1 MSGNQN
7 YINHVALVLDA
18 SSSMSHLSGK
28 VVEVADQQIA
38 YLARRSK
45 ELDQETRVT
54 VYVFADKVECVIYD
68 KDVLRMPSLKQLYR
82 VGGMTALLAATLKSQ
97 RELTQ
102 TAQLYGDHSF
112 LTFVL
117 TDGQENASHRCPDA
131 PTKNPREL
139 VQAVAKL
146 MQTQEDNWTLAVL
159 VPDQM
164 GKREAMQCGFP
175 KDNIAI
181 WDATS
186 TQGLEEAGQVIQQ
199 ATENFMM
206 GRAQGIRGSRAVFST
221 GAEAVNKDTIKAA
234 GLTPVNPS
242 EYQLIPVAREAAIRE
257 WVRVQHRQDSDS
269 GDHVRRS
276 VRSGAARVSP
286 SSAAT
291 GMDSQSFQPGDAI
304 TDPLGQQNVG
314 GRAPR
319 RRATRSPPPPG
330 RRRHARVGLA
340 ARRPSPPRPPRGSV
354 PSSGRRGR
362 R

>member
-1 MSGNQN
+1 MSGSQN

-18 SSSMSHLSGK
+18 SSSMSGLTRK
-28 VVEVADQQIA
+28 VIEVADQQIA
-38 YLARRSK
+38 YLARRSE

-54 VYVFADKVECVIYD
+54 VYVFADQVECVIYD

-97 RELTQ
+97 QELAQ

-117 TDGQENASHRCPDA
+117 TDGQENASHRCVDA
-131 PTKNPREL
+131 PARDPREL
-139 VQAVAKL
+139 VQAVAK
-146 MQTQEDNWTLAVL
+146 MIETQEDNWTLAVL

-175 KDNIAI
+175 KDNIAV

-186 TQGLEEAGQVIQQ
+186 TQGLEEAGQVIRQ
-199 ATENFMM
+199 ATEKFMA

-221 GAEAVNKDTIKAA
+221 AAEAVNKKTIEAA

-257 WVRVQHRQDSDS
+257 WVTECGHAYRTGCAFYQLSKSEKIQARKQIAVLEKKTDRVYTGPEARALLGLPDVEVRVKP
-269 GDHVRRS
+269 DHNDDFTIFVQSTS
-276 VRSGAARVSP
+276 VNRKLVP
-286 SSAAT
+286 H
-291 GMDSQSFQPGDAI
+291 
-304 TDPLGQQNVG
+304 
-314 GRAPR
+314 
-319 RRATRSPPPPG
+319 TR
-330 RRRHARVGLA
+330 LLIMN
-340 ARRPSPPRPPRGSV
+340 
-354 PSSGRRGR
+354 
-362 R
+362 

>member
-18 SSSMSHLSGK
+18 SSSMSHLSRK
-28 VVEVADQQIA
+28 VVDVADQQIA

-45 ELDQETRVT
+45 ELGQETRVT
-54 VYVFADKVECVIYD
+54 VYAFADTVECVIYD

-97 RELTQ
+97 RELAQ

-117 TDGQENASHRCPDA
+117 TDGQENASHRCPDT
-131 PTKNPREL
+131 PGKSTREL
-139 VQAVAKL
+139 INAVDEL
-146 MQTQEDNWTLAVL
+146 IRTQEDNWTLAVL

-186 TQGLEEAGQVIQQ
+186 TRGLEEAGQVIQQ
-199 ATENFMM
+199 ATENFMV

-221 GAEAVNKDTIKAA
+221 GAEAVNKDTIEQPVSPRWTRRNTSSFRWLARRRYGNGSSSA
-234 GLTPVNPS
+234 GTRTV
-242 EYQLIPVAREAAIRE
+242 PVA
-257 WVRVQHRQDSDS
+257 
-269 GDHVRRS
+269 
-276 VRSGAARVSP
+276 P
-286 SSAAT
+286 SISLA
-291 GMDSQSFQPGDAI
+291 S
-304 TDPLGQQNVG
+304 
-314 GRAPR
+314 R
-319 RRATRSPPPPG
+319 RRFRRGSRSPYW
-330 RRRHARVGLA
+330 RRRRTGCT
-340 ARRPSPPRPPRGSV
+340 
-354 PSSGRRGR
+354 RGR
-362 R
+362 RPGPCWVCRTRKCVSVPTAMTTSPYSCRAPA

>member
-18 SSSMSHLSGK
+18 SSSMSHLSRK
-28 VVEVADQQIA
+28 VIEVADQQIA

-97 RELTQ
+97 RELAQ

-117 TDGQENASHRCPDA
+117 TDGQENASHHCPDVS
-131 PTKNPREL
+131 TKNPREL
-139 VQAVAKL
+139 VQAVAQL
-146 MQTQEDNWTLAVL
+146 IATQEDNWTLAVL

-186 TQGLEEAGQVIQQ
+186 TQGLKDAGHVIQQ
-199 ATENFMM
+199 ATENFMV

-221 GAEAVNKDTIKAA
+221 GAEAVNKDTIEAA

-257 WVRVQHRQDSDS
+257 WVIECGHTYRTGCAFYQLSKSEKIQARKQIAVLEKKTDRVYTGPQARALLGLPD
-269 GDHVRRS
+269 
-276 VRSGAARVSP
+276 AEARVKP
-286 SSAAT
+286 DHNDDFT
-291 GMDSQSFQPGDAI
+291 IFVQSTSVNRKLVPH
-304 TDPLGQQNVG
+304 
-314 GRAPR
+314 
-319 RRATRSPPPPG
+319 TR
-330 RRRHARVGLA
+330 LLLMI
-340 ARRPSPPRPPRGSV
+340 
-354 PSSGRRGR
+354 
-362 R
+362 

>member
-1 MSGNQN
+1 MSETQN

-18 SSSMSHLSGK
+18 SSSMSHLSRK

-38 YLARRSK
+38 YLARRSR

-82 VGGMTALLAATLKSQ
+82 TGGMTALLAAALKSQ
-97 RELTQ
+97 SELAQ

-131 PTKNPREL
+131 PARDPRQL
-139 VQAVAKL
+139 VQAVAE
-146 MQTQEDNWTLAVL
+146 MIRTQQDNWTLAVL

-186 TQGLEEAGQVIQQ
+186 TQGLEEAGQVIRQ

-206 GRAQGIRGSRAVFST
+206 GRTQGIQ
-221 GAEAVNKDTIKAA
+221 AA
-234 GLTPVNPS
+234 GLTPADPS
-242 EYQLIPVAREAAIRE
+242 KYQLIPVARDAAIRE
-257 WVRVQHRQDSDS
+257 WVIECGHTYTTGGAYYELSKSEKIQAGKQIAVLEKKTDRVYTGPQARALL
-269 GDHVRRS
+269 GLPNTEVRVKPDHNDHFTIFVQSTS
-276 VRSGAARVSP
+276 VNRKLVA
-286 SSAAT
+286 
-291 GMDSQSFQPGDAI
+291 
-304 TDPLGQQNVG
+304 N
-314 GRAPR
+314 
-319 RRATRSPPPPG
+319 TR
-330 RRRHARVGLA
+330 LLLML
-340 ARRPSPPRPPRGSV
+340 
-354 PSSGRRGR
+354 
-362 R
+362 

>member
-18 SSSMSHLSGK
+18 SSSMSHLSRK

-38 YLARRSK
+38 YLARRSR

-82 VGGMTALLAATLKSQ
+82 VGGMTALLAAALKSQ
-97 RELTQ
+97 RELAQ

-117 TDGQENASHRCPDA
+117 TDGQENASHRCLDA
-131 PTKNPREL
+131 PTRDPREL
-139 VQAVAKL
+139 VEAVAE
-146 MQTQEDNWTLAVL
+146 MIEVQEDNWTLAVL

-164 GKREAMQCGFP
+164 GKREATQCGFP

-186 TQGLEEAGQVIQQ
+186 TQGLEEAGQVIRQ
-199 ATENFMM
+199 ATEKFMV
-206 GRAQGIRGSRAVFST
+206 GRTQGIRGSRAVFST

-242 EYQLIPVAREAAIRE
+242 EYQLIPVTRDAAIRD
-257 WVRVQHRQDSDS
+257 WVIERGHTYHTGGAFYQLSKSEKIQGQKQIAVLEKKTDRVYTGPEARALLGLPDVE
-269 GDHVRRS
+269 VRIKPDLNDDFTIFVQSTS
-276 VRSGAARVSP
+276 VNRKLVP
-286 SSAAT
+286 
-291 GMDSQSFQPGDAI
+291 
-304 TDPLGQQNVG
+304 N
-314 GRAPR
+314 
-319 RRATRSPPPPG
+319 TRLLLM
-330 RRRHARVGLA
+330 R
-340 ARRPSPPRPPRGSV
+340 
-354 PSSGRRGR
+354 
-362 R
+362 

>member
-1 MSGNQN
+1 MSKSQN

-18 SSSMSHLSGK
+18 SSSMSHLSRK

-97 RELTQ
+97 KELAQ

-131 PTKNPREL
+131 PARDPLQL
-139 VQAVAKL
+139 VQAVAT
-146 MQTQEDNWTLAVL
+146 MTQTQEDNWTLAVL

-186 TQGLEEAGQVIQQ
+186 TQGLEEAGHVIQQ
-199 ATENFMM
+199 ATEKFMV
-206 GRAQGIRGSRAVFST
+206 GRTKGIRGSRTVFST
-221 GAEAVNKDTIKAA
+221 GAEAVNKDTIQAA
-234 GLTPVNPS
+234 GLTPADPS
-242 EYQLIPVAREAAIRE
+242 AYQLIPVDREATIRN
-257 WVRVQHRQDSDS
+257 WVTESGHTFRTGCAFYQLSKSEKIQARKQIAVLEKKTDRIYTGPQARTLLGLPDMEVRIKPDHNDGFTIFVQST
-269 GDHVRRS
+269 S
-276 VRSGAARVSP
+276 VNRKLIP
-286 SSAAT
+286 
-291 GMDSQSFQPGDAI
+291 
-304 TDPLGQQNVG
+304 N
-314 GRAPR
+314 
-319 RRATRSPPPPG
+319 TR
-330 RRRHARVGLA
+330 LLIMT
-340 ARRPSPPRPPRGSV
+340 
-354 PSSGRRGR
+354 
-362 R
+362 

>member
-1 MSGNQN
+1 MSVSQN

-18 SSSMSHLSGK
+18 SSSMSHLSRK

-38 YLARRSK
+38 YLARRSR

-82 VGGMTALLAATLKSQ
+82 TGGMTSLLAAALKSQ
-97 RELTQ
+97 RELAQ

-117 TDGQENASHRCPDA
+117 TDGQENASHRCQDS
-131 PTKNPREL
+131 PTKDPRDL
-139 VQAVAKL
+139 VQAVAR
-146 MQTQEDNWTLAVL
+146 MIETQQDNWTLAVL

-206 GRAQGIRGSRAVFST
+206 GRTQGIRGSRAVFST
-221 GAEAVNKDTIKAA
+221 GAETVNENTIKAA
-234 GLTPVNPS
+234 GLTPVDPS
-242 EYQLIPVAREAAIRE
+242 KYQLIPVARNAAIKE
-257 WVRVQHRQDSDS
+257 WVIECGHTYRTGGAFYELSKSEKIQAQKQIAVLEKKTDRVYTGPQARALL
-269 GDHVRRS
+269 GLPNTEVRVKPDHNDHFTIFVQSTS
-276 VRSGAARVSP
+276 VNRKLVP
-286 SSAAT
+286 
-291 GMDSQSFQPGDAI
+291 
-304 TDPLGQQNVG
+304 N
-314 GRAPR
+314 
-319 RRATRSPPPPG
+319 TR
-330 RRRHARVGLA
+330 LLLML
-340 ARRPSPPRPPRGSV
+340 
-354 PSSGRRGR
+354 
-362 R
+362 

>member
-18 SSSMSHLSGK
+18 SSSMSHLSRK
-28 VVEVADQQIA
+28 VVEVADQQIS

-54 VYVFADKVECVIYD
+54 VYVFADTVECVIYD

-97 RELTQ
+97 RELAQ

-131 PTKNPREL
+131 PTRDQRAL
-139 VQAVAKL
+139 VKAVAE
-146 MQTQEDNWTLAVL
+146 MMATQQDNWTLAVL

-175 KDNIAI
+175 RDNIAV

-186 TQGLEEAGQVIQQ
+186 TRGLEEAGQVIRQ
-199 ATENFMM
+199 ATENFMV

-221 GAEAVNKDTIKAA
+221 GADAVNKDTIKAA

-257 WVRVQHRQDSDS
+257 WVVECGHTYRTGCAFYQLSKSEKIQARKQIAVLEKKTDRVYTGPEARTLLGLPDTEVRVKP
-269 GDHVRRS
+269 DHNDDFTIFVQSTS
-276 VRSGAARVSP
+276 VNRKLV
-286 SSAAT
+286 
-291 GMDSQSFQPGDAI
+291 
-304 TDPLGQQNVG
+304 QN
-314 GRAPR
+314 
-319 RRATRSPPPPG
+319 TR
-330 RRRHARVGLA
+330 LLLML
-340 ARRPSPPRPPRGSV
+340 
-354 PSSGRRGR
+354 
-362 R
+362 

>member
-1 MSGNQN
+1 MSGDQN

-18 SSSMSHLSGK
+18 SSSMSHLRGK

-97 RELTQ
+97 RELAQ

-131 PTKNPREL
+131 LAKSPREL
-139 VQAVAKL
+139 VRAVAEL
-146 MQTQEDNWTLAVL
+146 METQEDNWTLAVL

-199 ATENFMM
+199 ATENFMV

-221 GAEAVNKDTIKAA
+221 GAEAVNKDTIEAA
-234 GLTPVNPS
+234 GLTPVDPS
-242 EYQLIPVAREAAIRE
+242 KYQLIPVAREAAIRE
-257 WVRVQHRQDSDS
+257 WVIECGHTFRTGCAFYQLSKSEKIQARKQIAVLEKKTDRVYTGPEARSLLGLPDTEVRVKP
-269 GDHVRRS
+269 DHNDDFTIFVQSTS
-276 VRSGAARVSP
+276 VNRKLTP
-286 SSAAT
+286 H
-291 GMDSQSFQPGDAI
+291 
-304 TDPLGQQNVG
+304 
-314 GRAPR
+314 
-319 RRATRSPPPPG
+319 TR
-330 RRRHARVGLA
+330 LLLMI
-340 ARRPSPPRPPRGSV
+340 
-354 PSSGRRGR
+354 
-362 R
+362 

>member
-1 MSGNQN
+1 MPGTQN

-18 SSSMSHLSGK
+18 SSSMSHLSRK

-38 YLARRSK
+38 YLARRSR

-97 RELTQ
+97 RELAQ

-131 PTKNPREL
+131 PARSQREL
-139 VQAVAKL
+139 IAAVADL
-146 MQTQEDNWTLAVL
+146 IATQEDNWTLAVL

-175 KDNIAI
+175 NDNIAI

-186 TQGLEEAGQVIQQ
+186 TQGLEEAGQVIQE
-199 ATENFMM
+199 ATEKFMV
-206 GRAQGIRGSRAVFST
+206 GRTKGIRGSRAVFST
-221 GAEAVNKDTIKAA
+221 GAQAVNKDTIKAA
-234 GLTPVNPS
+234 GLTPVKS
-242 EYQLIPVAREAAIRE
+242 SDYRLVPVTRDAAIRDWVVE
-257 WVRVQHRQDSDS
+257 SGLTYRTGGAFYQLSKSEKIQARKQIAVLEKKSDKVYTGPEARALLGLPDQEVRVKP
-269 GDHVRRS
+269 DHNDDFTIFVQSTS
-276 VRSGAARVSP
+276 VNRKLVP
-286 SSAAT
+286 
-291 GMDSQSFQPGDAI
+291 
-304 TDPLGQQNVG
+304 N
-314 GRAPR
+314 
-319 RRATRSPPPPG
+319 TRLL
-330 RRRHARVGLA
+330 VM
-340 ARRPSPPRPPRGSV
+340 V
-354 PSSGRRGR
+354 
-362 R
+362 

>member
-1 MSGNQN
+1 MSGTQN

-54 VYVFADKVECVIYD
+54 VYVFANKVECVVYD

-97 RELTQ
+97 KELAQ

-117 TDGQENASHRCPDA
+117 TDGQENASHRGPDA
-131 PTKNPREL
+131 PATDPRQL
-139 VQAVAKL
+139 VQAVSEL
-146 MQTQEDNWTLAVL
+146 TRTQADNWTLAVL
-159 VPDQM
+159 VPDQI

-175 KDNIAI
+175 RDNIAI

-199 ATENFMM
+199 ATENFMV
-206 GRAQGIRGSRAVFST
+206 GRAKGIRGSRAVFST
-221 GAEAVNKDTIKAA
+221 GADAVNKDTIKAA
-234 GLTPVNPS
+234 GLTPVNAS
-242 EYQLIPVAREAAIRE
+242 EYQLIPVAREAGIRDWVTE
-257 WVRVQHRQDSDS
+257 CGHAYRTGCAFYQLSKSEKVQARKQIAVLEKKTDRVYTGPEARTLLGLPDAEVRVKP
-269 GDHVRRS
+269 DHNDDFTIFVQSTS
-276 VRSGAARVSP
+276 VNRKLVP
-286 SSAAT
+286 H
-291 GMDSQSFQPGDAI
+291 
-304 TDPLGQQNVG
+304 
-314 GRAPR
+314 
-319 RRATRSPPPPG
+319 TR
-330 RRRHARVGLA
+330 LLIMI
-340 ARRPSPPRPPRGSV
+340 
-354 PSSGRRGR
+354 
-362 R
+362 

>member
-1 MSGNQN
+1 MYGNQN

-18 SSSMSHLSGK
+18 SSSMSHLSRK

-38 YLARRSK
+38 YLARRSQ

-82 VGGMTALLAATLKSQ
+82 AGGMTALLAATLKSQ
-97 RELTQ
+97 RELAQ

-131 PTKNPREL
+131 LTRDPREL
-139 VQAVAKL
+139 VQAVAT
-146 MQTQEDNWTLAVL
+146 MTETQEDNWTLAVL

-186 TQGLEEAGQVIQQ
+186 TQGLEEAGQVILK
-199 ATENFMM
+199 ATENFMV
-206 GRAQGIRGSRAVFST
+206 GRSKGIRGSRAVFST
-221 GAEAVNKDTIKAA
+221 GGEAVNKDTIEAA

-242 EYQLIPVAREAAIRE
+242 QYQLIPVARETAIRD
-257 WVRVQHRQDSDS
+257 WVTECGHTYRTGCAFYQLSKSEKIQAQKQIAVLEKKTDQVYTGPEARALLGLPNTEVRIKPDHNDDFTIFVQST
-269 GDHVRRS
+269 S
-276 VRSGAARVSP
+276 VNRK
-286 SSAAT
+286 
-291 GMDSQSFQPGDAI
+291 
-304 TDPLGQQNVG
+304 L
-314 GRAPR
+314 
-319 RRATRSPPPPG
+319 
-330 RRRHARVGLA
+330 
-340 ARRPSPPRPPRGSV
+340 V
-354 PSSGRRGR
+354 PSTRLLLMV
-362 R
+362 

>member
-1 MSGNQN
+1 MSGTQN

-54 VYVFADKVECVIYD
+54 VYVFANKVECVVYD

-82 VGGMTALLAATLKSQ
+82 AGGMTALLAATLKSQ
-97 RELTQ
+97 NELAQ

-131 PTKNPREL
+131 PSTDPREL
-139 VQAVAKL
+139 VQAVSKL
-146 MQTQEDNWTLAVL
+146 TRTQADNWTLAVL

-199 ATENFMM
+199 ATENFMV
-206 GRAQGIRGSRAVFST
+206 GRAKGIRGSRAVFST
-221 GAEAVNKDTIKAA
+221 GADAVNKDTIEAA
-234 GLTPVNPS
+234 GLTPVKPS
-242 EYQLIPVAREAAIRE
+242 EYQLIPVARETGIRDWVTECGHAYRTGCAFYQLSKSEKVQAGKQIAVLEKKTDRVYTGPAARSLLGLPAAE
-257 WVRVQHRQDSDS
+257 VRVKP
-269 GDHVRRS
+269 DHNDDFTIFVQSTS
-276 VRSGAARVSP
+276 VNRKLVP
-286 SSAAT
+286 H
-291 GMDSQSFQPGDAI
+291 
-304 TDPLGQQNVG
+304 
-314 GRAPR
+314 
-319 RRATRSPPPPG
+319 TR
-330 RRRHARVGLA
+330 LLLMI
-340 ARRPSPPRPPRGSV
+340 
-354 PSSGRRGR
+354 
-362 R
+362 

>member
-1 MSGNQN
+1 MPGKQN

-18 SSSMSHLSGK
+18 SSSMSQLSRK

-54 VYVFADKVECVIYD
+54 VYVFSNKVECVIYD

-97 RELTQ
+97 QELAQ

-131 PTKNPREL
+131 PGTNQREL
-139 VQAVAKL
+139 VQAVAT
-146 MQTQEDNWTLAVL
+146 MIETQDDNWTLAVL

-175 KDNIAI
+175 KDNVAI

-199 ATENFMM
+199 ATEKFMV
-206 GRAQGIRGSRAVFST
+206 GRTKGIRGSRAVFST
-221 GAEAVNKDTIKAA
+221 GAETVNEDSIKAA
-234 GLTPVNPS
+234 GLAPVDTS
-242 EYQLIPVAREAAIRE
+242 KYQLIPVAREVAIRDWVVE
-257 WVRVQHRQDSDS
+257 CGHSYRTGCAFYQLSKSEKVQARKQIAVLEKRTDRIYTGPQARALLGLPDTEVRVKP
-269 GDHVRRS
+269 DHNDDFTIFVQSTS
-276 VRSGAARVSP
+276 VNRKLVP
-286 SSAAT
+286 
-291 GMDSQSFQPGDAI
+291 
-304 TDPLGQQNVG
+304 N
-314 GRAPR
+314 
-319 RRATRSPPPPG
+319 TRLLL
-330 RRRHARVGLA
+330 LA
-340 ARRPSPPRPPRGSV
+340 
-354 PSSGRRGR
+354 
-362 R
+362 

>member
-1 MSGNQN
+1 MSGKQN

-38 YLARRSK
+38 YLARRSQ

-82 VGGMTALLAATLKSQ
+82 AGGMTALLAATLKSQ
-97 RELTQ
+97 RELAQ

-131 PTKNPREL
+131 PSRSARDL
-139 VQAVAKL
+139 VQAVAT
-146 MQTQEDNWTLAVL
+146 MIETQQDNWTLAVL

-175 KDNIAI
+175 KDNIAV

-186 TQGLEEAGQVIQQ
+186 TQGLEEAGQVILK
-199 ATENFMM
+199 ATENFMV
-206 GRAQGIRGSRAVFST
+206 GRTKGIRGTKAVFST
-221 GAEAVNKDTIKAA
+221 GAEVVNKETIAAA
-234 GLTPVNPS
+234 GLTPVDPS
-242 EYQLIPVAREAAIRE
+242 QYQLVSVARNAAIRE
-257 WVRVQHRQDSDS
+257 WVIECGQNYRTGCAFYQLSKSETIQARKQIAVLEKKTDQVYTGPEARALLGLPDSEVRVKP
-269 GDHVRRS
+269 DHNDDFTIFVQSTS
-276 VRSGAARVSP
+276 VNRKLVP
-286 SSAAT
+286 
-291 GMDSQSFQPGDAI
+291 
-304 TDPLGQQNVG
+304 N
-314 GRAPR
+314 
-319 RRATRSPPPPG
+319 TRLL
-330 RRRHARVGLA
+330 VM
-340 ARRPSPPRPPRGSV
+340 V
-354 PSSGRRGR
+354 
-362 R
+362 

>member
-1 MSGNQN
+1 MAGNQN

-54 VYVFADKVECVIYD
+54 VYVFADKVQCVIYD

-97 RELTQ
+97 RELAQ

-131 PTKNPREL
+131 LAKNPREL
-139 VQAVAKL
+139 VQAVAK
-146 MQTQEDNWTLAVL
+146 MMATQEDNWTLAVL

-199 ATENFMM
+199 ATENFMV

-221 GAEAVNKDTIKAA
+221 GAEAVNKDTIEAA
-234 GLTPVNPS
+234 GLTPVDPS

-257 WVRVQHRQDSDS
+257 WVVECGHTFRTGCAFYQLSKSEKIQARKQIAVLEKKTDRVYTGPEARSLLGLPDTE
-269 GDHVRRS
+269 VRVHPDRNDDFTIFVQSTS
-276 VRSGAARVSP
+276 VNRKLVP
-286 SSAAT
+286 H
-291 GMDSQSFQPGDAI
+291 
-304 TDPLGQQNVG
+304 
-314 GRAPR
+314 
-319 RRATRSPPPPG
+319 TR
-330 RRRHARVGLA
+330 LLLMI
-340 ARRPSPPRPPRGSV
+340 
-354 PSSGRRGR
+354 
-362 R
+362 

>member
-18 SSSMSHLSGK
+18 SSSMSHLNRK

-38 YLARRSK
+38 YLARRSQ

-68 KDVLRMPSLKQLYR
+68 KDVLRMPSLKQMYR

-97 RELTQ
+97 RELAQ

-117 TDGQENASHRCPDA
+117 TDGQENASHRCSDA
-131 PTKNPREL
+131 PSSDPREL
-139 VQAVAKL
+139 VQAVSQLIA
-146 MQTQEDNWTLAVL
+146 TQQDNWTLAVL

-186 TQGLEEAGQVIQQ
+186 TQGLEDAGEVIKQ
-199 ATENFMM
+199 ATEKFMV
-206 GRAQGIRGSRAVFST
+206 GRSQGIRGSRAVFSM
-221 GAEAVNKDTIKAA
+221 GADTVNKDTIEAA
-234 GLTPVNPS
+234 GLTPVDPA
-242 EYQLIPVAREAAIRE
+242 EYQLIPVARDAEIRE
-257 WVRVQHRQDSDS
+257 WVVESGNTYRTGCAFYQLSKSEKVQARKQIAVLEKKTDRVYTGPEARALLGLPDVEVRVKP
-269 GDHVRRS
+269 DHNDDFTIFVQSTS
-276 VRSGAARVSP
+276 VNRKLVP
-286 SSAAT
+286 
-291 GMDSQSFQPGDAI
+291 
-304 TDPLGQQNVG
+304 N
-314 GRAPR
+314 
-319 RRATRSPPPPG
+319 TRLLLMG
-330 RRRHARVGLA
+330 
-340 ARRPSPPRPPRGSV
+340 
-354 PSSGRRGR
+354 
-362 R
+362 

>member
-18 SSSMSHLSGK
+18 SSSMSHLSRK
-28 VVEVADQQIA
+28 VIEVADQQIA

-97 RELTQ
+97 RELAQ

-131 PTKNPREL
+131 PARHPREL
-139 VQAVAKL
+139 VQAVAR
-146 MQTQEDNWTLAVL
+146 MIETQEDNWTLAVL
-159 VPDQM
+159 VPDQT

-181 WDATS
+181 WNAAS
-186 TQGLEEAGQVIQQ
+186 TQGLEEAGEVIRQ
-199 ATENFMM
+199 ATEKFMA

-221 GAEAVNKDTIKAA
+221 GAEAVNKETIEAA
-234 GLTPVNPS
+234 GLTPADPS
-242 EYQLIPVAREAAIRE
+242 EYQLIPVAREAAIRDWVIE
-257 WVRVQHRQDSDS
+257 CGHTFRSGSTFYQLSKSEKIQARKQIAVLEKKTDRVYTGPEARALLGLPDTEVRVKP
-269 GDHVRRS
+269 DHNDDFTIFVQSTS
-276 VRSGAARVSP
+276 VNRKLVP
-286 SSAAT
+286 H
-291 GMDSQSFQPGDAI
+291 
-304 TDPLGQQNVG
+304 
-314 GRAPR
+314 
-319 RRATRSPPPPG
+319 TRLLLM
-330 RRRHARVGLA
+330 V
-340 ARRPSPPRPPRGSV
+340 
-354 PSSGRRGR
+354 
-362 R
+362 